1 MCILFMTN
9 GLASP
14 ALGRFRGALL
24 CSQMLSS
31 DVPKLSP
38 EDKTASDLSLS
49 IQELKSAA
57 FLMALGHP
65 PGVVGLP
72 IEFYTMF
79 W

>member
-1 MCILFMTN
+1 
-9 GLASP
+9 
-14 ALGRFRGALL
+14 
-24 CSQMLSS
+24 MLST

-38 EDKTASDLSLS
+38 EDKTALDLSLT

-57 FLMALGHP
+57 FQMAVGRP
-65 PGVVGLP
+65 PGVDGLP

>member
-1 MCILFMTN
+1 MTN
-9 GLASP
+9 GRTSS
-14 ALGRFRGALL
+14 ALGKFWGVLL

-38 EDKTASDLSLS
+38 EDKTALDLSLT

-57 FLMALGHP
+57 FQIALGRP
-65 PGVVGLP
+65 PGVDGLP

>member
-1 MCILFMTN
+1 MTN
-9 GLASP
+9 GYASS
-14 ALGRFRGALL
+14 ALGKFWGVLL

-38 EDKTASDLSLS
+38 EDKTALDLSIT

-57 FLMALGHP
+57 FQMAVGCP
-65 PGVVGLP
+65 PGVDGLP

>member
-9 GLASP
+9 GHASS
-14 ALGRFRGALL
+14 ALGKFWGALL
-24 CSQMLSS
+24 YSQILSS

-38 EDKTASDLSLS
+38 EDKTALDLSLTT
-49 IQELKSAA
+49 QELKSAA
-57 FLMALGHP
+57 FQIAVGCS
-65 PGVVGLP
+65 PGVDGLP